1 MADFWDALNAGAS
14 AATCNMLAIGS
25 GVAAA
30 SAVGNAVTLNLW
42 GALGSAAGAVAAG
55 ALHSGLGCS
64 EPFNPGQPP
73 VNNRDRVAACPNGY
87 LSIPFTVFSGNGSVY
102 CPGGNAFNPPTW
114 VNRPPIARELVYEPV
129 PGSNRCDG
137 IVFDSEGAYYVTGTP
152 QCVGGAAPTPLPPD
166 PTSYNYTYN
175 DNSTNTTI
183 NFQFVGG
190 HIDSEFSFR
199 PTWQATFA
207 PSLSLGPINFTVGTT
222 TRGPYASPPPDG
234 SPTPGPD
241 YPVLPA
247 PEDRCYCDGG
257 GGGGDNS
264 EVLAAI
270 GELAADVAALEG
282 LILVPSGAKDWKL
295 SSPCVKDANGNRV
308 ETIIGLP
315 ASGDRLTAIMG
326 RLEGLALVHQAA
338 KDLKQPIC
346 AGVAP
351 VGQPV
356 TVQFEEI

>member
-1 MADFWDALNAGAS
+1 MADFWEALNQGAS
-14 AATCNMLAIGS
+14 AATCNMLAVGT
-25 GVAAA
+25 GVAATA
-30 SAVGNAVTLNLW
+30 AVGNALTLNTW
-42 GALGSAAGAVAAG
+42 GTLAAGAATLG
-55 ALHSGLGCS
+55 LGSLHSGLGCQS
-64 EPFNPGQPP
+64 PFNPGQPP
-73 VNNRDRVAACPNGY
+73 VNNRDRVKPCSGGY
-87 LSIPFTVFSGNGSVY
+87 QAIPFIVYSGNGSIY
-102 CPGGNAFNPPTW
+102 CSGGLAYDVPVWRRYND
-114 VNRPPIARELVYEPV
+114 IARELVYEPI

-137 IVFDSEGAYYVTGTP
+137 VVFNSENAYYIAGDPT
-152 QCVGGAAPTPLPPD
+152 CEGGGSPGDLPAD
-166 PTSYNYTYN
+166 YTSYNYTYN
-175 DNSTNTTI
+175 DNTTNTDI

-190 HIDSEFSFR
+190 HIDNTFSFR

-207 PSLSLGPINFTVGTT
+207 PSLNIGPINFTVGTT

-234 SPTPGPD
+234 NPTPGPD

-247 PEDRCYCDGG
+247 PEDRCNCPGG
-257 GGGGDNS
+257 GGETDLT
-264 EVLAAI
+264 EVLAAL
-270 GELAADVAALEG
+270 GELSADVAALES

-295 SSPCVKDANGNRV
+295 SSPCVKDANGNRI
-308 ETIIGLP
+308 ESIIGLP

-326 RLEGLALVHQAA
+326 RLEGLALIHQAA

>member
-14 AATCNMLAIGS
+14 AATCNMLSIGS

-30 SAVGNAVTLNLW
+30 AAVGNAVTLNLW

-64 EPFNPGQPP
+64 DPFSPAPPP
-73 VNNRDRVAACPNGY
+73 VNDRDRVQGCPNGY
-87 LSIPFTVFSGNGSVY
+87 LSIPFVVYSGNGSVY
-102 CPGGNAFNPPTW
+102 CSGGNAFGVPQWSYYN
-114 VNRPPIARELVYEPV
+114 PIARLLSYEPV

-137 IVFDSEGAYYVTGTP
+137 VVFNSENAYYIAGTP
-152 QCVGGAAPTPLPPD
+152 QCVGGGSPTPLPAD
-166 PTSYNYTYN
+166 HTSYNYNYT

-183 NFQFVGG
+183 NYTFVGA
-190 HIDSEFSFR
+190 HIDNDFNLR

-207 PSLSLGPINFTVGTT
+207 PSLNIGPINFTVGTS

-247 PEDRCYCDGG
+247 PEDRCNCPGG
-257 GGGGDNS
+257 GGSGDNS

-270 GELAADVAALEG
+270 AELSADVAALEG

-295 SSPCVKDANGNRV
+295 SSPCVKDANGNRI
-308 ETIIGLP
+308 ERIIGLP